1 MYVYVICILYN
12 MARRDKKCFKKVFFF
27 SFAVETFH
35 VARQVSFSKIK
46 ISTIHSICAFLC
58 FRFFVYFQMLGFVA

>member
-12 MARRDKKCFKKVFFF
+12 MARRDKKCFKKFFFF

-35 VARQVSFSKIK
+35 VARQVSFQKSKYRQ
-46 ISTIHSICAFLC
+46 SIAFAHFC
-58 FRFFVYFQMLGFVA
+58 VFVFSCIFKC